1 VAQIF
6 ISNSAKDSDTID
18 FFLRAFAG
26 TKVKPH
32 FEEFEKEVPTC
43 VTADKIARD
52 IQASN
57 AVFVLLSETV
67 EKLVSPEPSR

>member
-1 VAQIF
+1 VRFRPRAPVKVEDKEI
-6 ISNSAKDSDTID
+6 ID
-18 FFLRAFAG
+18 FFLRSFAG

-32 FEEFEKEVPTC
+32 FEEFEKPVPTG

-57 AVFVLLSETV
+57 AVFVLLSENV
-67 EKLVSPEPSR
+67 